1 MVTPILATR
10 YKCDKCERKYSDL
23 QMAVNCEFSHHK
35 LDDLEISKIGK
46 HGYNSYFPDS
56 IFVVNKKTDKIASYV
71 FNNDNAKP
79 KSVKQTFLDHL
90 DKTYKRQLK
99 NHYNTMP
106 FSVEEEDG

>member
-1 MVTPILATR
+1 MPIQVIQYQCNECFNVYLNEQA
-10 YKCDKCERKYSDL
+10 
-23 QMAVNCEFSHHK
+23 AVNCEFSHHK
-35 LDDLEISKIGK
+35 LDDFEISKIGK
-46 HGYNSYFPDS
+46 HSYNSYFPDS